1 MRSSRAASQIVM
13 LVQRSWDCPS
23 EVRRGIDMEDESL
36 RDWAEK
42 KSKEMKKVAKGMIVL
57 TIIFVVA
64 IIAAVILI

>member
-1 MRSSRAASQIVM
+1 
-13 LVQRSWDCPS
+13 
-23 EVRRGIDMEDESL
+23 MEDESL